1 MKEIT
6 TAQFDTEVLQ
16 SEVPVLV
23 DFYTDTCPPCRMMS
37 PILNDIE
44 ENSAG
49 ALKIVKIDAAADGQF
64 TASFSVSAVPTFVLF
79 RRGERIGQIMGA
91 RSRKEMQK
99 WIDESFAA
107 AS

>member
-23 DFYTDTCPPCRMMS
+23 DLYTDTCPPCRMMS
-37 PILNDIE
+37 PILTDIE
-44 ENSAG
+44 EDLAG
-49 ALKIVKIDAAADGQF
+49 ALKILKIDAAADGQF

-79 RRGERIGQIMGA
+79 QRGERIGQINGGPFQKRDA
-91 RSRKEMQK
+91 EMDQ
-99 WIDESFAA
+99 
-107 AS
+107 